1 MVEGE
6 NFWRNFVF
14 YIDPITKHQRPTFYF
29 VWLIGSIF
37 MAIIIL
43 PWYIYLIIR
52 RSRIQLKAAANI
64 KYTLLDFKKIQPGA
78 KLKGWQEISNGIKSH
93 ISIKDGEI
101 EKKHIAKVY
110 RPSISES
117 DTSSKTASITSLHK
131 MKSSHS
137 SKSIKSASMSPIVSG
152 SNTDDSSKPTIN
164 SITGSESTK
173 SFKKHTDPDI
183 V

>member
-1 MVEGE
+1 
-6 NFWRNFVF
+6 
-14 YIDPITKHQRPTFYF
+14 
-29 VWLIGSIF
+29 

-43 PWYIYLIIR
+43 PLYIYLIIR
-52 RSRIQLKAAANI
+52 RSNIQIKTATNI
-64 KYTLLDFKKIQPGA
+64 KYTLLDFKKIQPGV
-78 KLKGWQEISNGIKSH
+78 KLKGWQEISNGTKSY

-101 EKKHIAKVY
+101 DKKHIAKVY

-117 DTSSKTASITSLHK
+117 DTSSKTASMASLHT

-137 SKSIKSASMSPIVSG
+137 SRSVKSVSMSPIVSG

-173 SFKKHTDPDI
+173 NFKQHTDPNI

>member
-1 MVEGE
+1 
-6 NFWRNFVF
+6 
-14 YIDPITKHQRPTFYF
+14 
-29 VWLIGSIF
+29 